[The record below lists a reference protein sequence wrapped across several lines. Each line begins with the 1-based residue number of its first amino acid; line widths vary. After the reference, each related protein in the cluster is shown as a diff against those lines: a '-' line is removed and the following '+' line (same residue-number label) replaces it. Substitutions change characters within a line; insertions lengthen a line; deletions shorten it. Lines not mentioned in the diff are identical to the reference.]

1 MTSSLNITAINLG
14 LAVWNLILAQTAALN
29 VEKFGRRPLL
39 LISTS
44 GLIFSYCFVM
54 GFSAAFANTQKA
66 AMGVAA
72 IPFLFI
78 FYGFYDIAWTPV
90 SLFSVRPVLSAD
102 RPASLRVHHRN
113 HAVPSTDQGGSHFR
127 RGAKLG
133 CVFVADC
140 PRRLTLSK
148 GNAFNQFCNPIAL
161 AAITWRYY
169 AVYIGIDIVV
179 LALIYFFFPETKN
192 LTIEEV
198 SLVFDYGRKGD
209 RKRAAEDMGRVV
221 MSHAADEEKGTI
233 EQTEKV

>member
-1 MTSSLNITAINLG
+1 
-14 LAVWNLILAQTAALN
+14 
-29 VEKFGRRPLL
+29 
-39 LISTS
+39 
-44 GLIFSYCFVM
+44 LIFSYCFVM

-148 GNAFNQFCNPIAL
+148 ERLQSVLQPHRPCCHHVEVLCGL
-161 AAITWRYY
+161 HRY
-169 AVYIGIDIVV
+169 
-179 LALIYFFFPETKN
+179 
-192 LTIEEV
+192 
-198 SLVFDYGRKGD
+198 
-209 RKRAAEDMGRVV
+209 
-221 MSHAADEEKGTI
+221 
-233 EQTEKV
+233 